1 VCEIDCVQGAVVIKL
16 ISADS
21 LRKTGLLA
29 DEAGDLGNLK
39 FGEPG
44 VRKRNAVMAGWDER
58 DRTPNGGIKIR
69 CHHGLHSPNGLI
81 FQHKCKVA

>member
-1 VCEIDCVQGAVVIKL
+1 MIKL

-44 VRKRNAVMAGWDER
+44 VLKRNAVMAGWDER
-58 DRTPNGGIKIR
+58 DRTPMVESK
-69 CHHGLHSPNGLI
+69 S
-81 FQHKCKVA
+81 VATTVCTRRTD